1 MPTGSFSKLNIPL
14 GFGLRKGIR
23 LQSKIQVQQR
33 SVFHQH
39 SGFRKADISGHSSFK
54 QGKALISK
62 SDCEFTSLR
71 KDFQVAGAI
80 KLHSCIFVSRFSST
94 QVFKYT
100 RNPYFPK
107 TMATSGSV
115 AASGDLIVDDF
126 VSSCGNVSN
135 FARPTGHLVERN
147 SRSFPAASVGKK
159 NREPSKSHGVHGYFI
174 FGFTHTAS
182 NINSFG
188 GQLRR
193 RCNTSSST
201 CYSYSGVPDGVVK
214 ESSHDEMISSL
225 AIEADGK
232 GVCDRT
238 LKLLSGSSYL
248 PHPDKE
254 ATGGE
259 DAHFICVDEQVIGV
273 ADGVGG
279 WADVGV
285 NAGLYSRSLMS
296 NSVTAIQAEPKEG
309 IDPARVL
316 AKAHSAT
323 KAQGSSTACII
334 ALTDKGLHAIN
345 LGDSGFVVIRDGCTI
360 FQSPIQQHDFNFTY
374 QLANGNEGDQPSSGQ
389 VFNIPVLPGDVIV
402 AGTDGLFDNLYINE
416 VTALVVQ
423 GVRSRVGPEAM
434 AKNIAA
440 LAQQKALDR
449 KRQSPFSTAAQEAGF
464 RYHGGK
470 LDDIT
475 VVVSFVTGE

>member
-1 MPTGSFSKLNIPL
+1 MPTGSLSKLNIPL

-23 LQSKIQVQQR
+23 LHSKNQVQP
-33 SVFHQH
+33 S
-39 SGFRKADISGHSSFK
+39 ICSSLK
-54 QGKALISK
+54 PGKALIPN
-62 SDCEFTSLR
+62 SDQKFGNLR
-71 KDFQVAGAI
+71 KDFQVAGVI
-80 KLHSCIFVSRFSST
+80 KLHSCISVSRFNSS
-94 QVFKYT
+94 QVFGYT
-100 RNPYFPK
+100 KNPYFPK

-115 AASGDLIVDDF
+115 TASGDLIVDNII
-126 VSSCGNVSN
+126 SSCGNVSN
-135 FARPTGHLVERN
+135 FAQPSGHLFERN
-147 SRSFPAASVGKK
+147 TRSFHTASMGMK

-174 FGFTHTAS
+174 YGVTHITS
-182 NINSFG
+182 NIHTPG
-188 GQLRR
+188 GRLQR

-201 CYSYSGVPDGVVK
+201 CYSDGGVSDEVLK
-214 ESSHDEMISSL
+214 ESSHDETITSL
-225 AIEADGK
+225 AIEANGK
-232 GVCDRT
+232 GMHVRT

-259 DAHFICVDEQVIGV
+259 DAHFICVEEQVIGV

-279 WADVGV
+279 WADVGI

-296 NSVTAIQAEPKEG
+296 NSVRAIQDEPKEA

-316 AKAHSAT
+316 TKAHSAT

-334 ALTDKGLHAIN
+334 ALRDEGLHAIN

-360 FQSPIQQHDFNFTY
+360 FHTPVQQHDFNFTF

-389 VFNIPVLPGDVIV
+389 VFKIPVAVGDVIV
-402 AGTDGLFDNLYINE
+402 AGTDGLFDNLYNNE

-423 GVRSRVGPEAM
+423 GVRSRLSPEAM
-434 AKNIAA
+434 AKNIAD
-440 LAQQKALDR
+440 LARVKALDR

-475 VVVSFVTGE
+475 VVVSFVTASTSTEV

>member
-1 MPTGSFSKLNIPL
+1 MPTGSLSKLNIPL

-23 LQSKIQVQQR
+23 LQTKNQVQPR
-33 SVFHQH
+33 SVFHQ
-39 SGFRKADISGHSSFK
+39 SSSSK
-54 QGKALISK
+54 PGKSLIPK
-62 SDCEFTSLR
+62 SDQKFGNLR
-71 KDFQVAGAI
+71 KDFQVASVI
-80 KLHSCIFVSRFSST
+80 NLHSS
-94 QVFKYT
+94 QVFGYT
-100 RNPYFPK
+100 RNLYFPK

-115 AASGDLIVDDF
+115 TASGDLIVDNL

-135 FARPTGHLVERN
+135 FAQPSGHFLERN
-147 SRSFPAASVGKK
+147 TRSFHTASIGMKK
-159 NREPSKSHGVHGYFI
+159 REPNKIHGVHGYFI
-174 FGFTHTAS
+174 FGVTHTIS
-182 NINSFG
+182 NINTLG
-188 GQLRR
+188 GRLQR

-201 CYSYSGVPDGVVK
+201 CFSDGGVSDGVLK
-214 ESSHDEMISSL
+214 ESSHDETITSL

-232 GVCDRT
+232 GVCART

-259 DAHFICVDEQVIGV
+259 DAHFICVEEQVIGV

-279 WADVGV
+279 WADVGI

-296 NSVTAIQAEPKEG
+296 NSVRAIKDEPKEA

-316 AKAHSAT
+316 TKAHSAT

-334 ALTDKGLHAIN
+334 ALKNEGLHAIN

-360 FQSPIQQHDFNFTY
+360 FHSPVQQHDFNFTY
-374 QLANGNEGDQPSSGQ
+374 QLANDTQGDQPSSGQ
-389 VFNIPVLPGDVIV
+389 VFKIPVAVGDVIV
-402 AGTDGLFDNLYINE
+402 AGTDGLFDNLYNNE

-423 GVRSRVGPEAM
+423 GVRSRLSPEAL
-434 AKNIAA
+434 AKNIAE
-440 LAQQKALDR
+440 LARVKALDR

-475 VVVSFVTGE
+475 VVVSFVTGSSEE